1 MFQYCV
7 RRLRMSEDVAF
18 KRIRAARAARQHP
31 VIFDALADGRLSL
44 SAVVLLAPHLDRE
57 AAAELLAVATHR
69 TNAEV
74 ESLLADRYPRPEVPA
89 VIRALGPAAPLAQ
102 LAARPVAAGAPCAT
116 EPNGDPAHPAGTS
129 VQLAARPVE
138 DGTAPAAL
146 ALAPVVGDPAH
157 ATATSGQLAARP
169 VPESSGAPPAEE
181 RATCGVAGRRFEL
194 RCTIGEPTHDKLRL
208 AQALLG
214 HAVPT
219 GDVAQVLDRAL
230 DALIE
235 RLEKRRRAATAK
247 PPTAA
252 PRPAKNPRTVP
263 AAVRRAVW
271 KRDGGRCT
279 FVGDTGHRCESRT
292 RLEFDHE
299 VPVARGGRATV
310 EGIRL
315 RCRAHNQYAA
325 ERSFGADFMRRKR
338 EEGRLRGAVARGAP
352 PVREAAPACEAAA
365 RASVARGPERAGPHR
380 SIEAALGALSRP
392 GP

>member
-1 MFQYCV
+1 MQRCSLAHVPDRTLVRDLDAIVARDRDTTAVLLAHVAEFDARRLYLPAGYPSMFQYCV

-31 VIFDALADGRLSL
+31 VILDALADGRLSL
-44 SAVVLLAPHLDRE
+44 SAVVLLAPHLERE
-57 AAAELLAVATHR
+57 AAAELLAAATHR

-74 ESLLADRYPRPEVPA
+74 ESLLADRFPRPEAPA
-89 VIRALGPAAPLAQ
+89 MIRALGPVVPPAQ
-102 LAARPVAAGAPCAT
+102 LAARPVADAAAPAAQVLA
-116 EPNGDPAHPAGTS
+116 PAIGDPAHAAATGS
-129 VQLAARPVE
+129 QLAARPV
-138 DGTAPAAL
+138 G
-146 ALAPVVGDPAH
+146 
-157 ATATSGQLAARP
+157 
-169 VPESSGAPPAEE
+169 ESSGAPPAEA

-235 RLEKRRRAATAK
+235 RLEKRRRAATAN
-247 PPTAA
+247 PRSAP

-271 KRDGGRCT
+271 ERDAGRCT
-279 FVGDTGHRCESRT
+279 FVSDAGHRCESRT

-325 ERSFGADFMRRKR
+325 ERSFGAEFMRRKR
-338 EEGRLRGAVARGAP
+338 EQGRLRGAVARGAP
-352 PVREAAPACEAAA
+352 PVHDAAPGC
-365 RASVARGPERAGPHR
+365 
-380 SIEAALGALSRP
+380 
-392 GP
+392 